1 MARSALLIVSLFF
14 TASLGA
20 GLVYNESSNRSEI
33 SDLEDQIDQIED
45 LWSDA
50 NMTSDGISEENLL
63 LLEAKENLESDI
75 ESLSALI
82 EQAAQRRV
90 VLEAN
95 ITALNVQIE
104 QLNQT
109 IATSQGDIDQLESQR
124 ALLDQEVSLLEV
136 DLLLSESQIED
147 LQASYQTLQS
157 TLSALQATI
166 SRPIFQ
172 LVHKWESCPD
182 SLPGH
187 EFQLGFDDGTG
198 SEDIDGRIAGD
209 EITHREGVCNGPI
222 GMVKDINP
230 VGDAAPRNPVVM
242 GGVAYFAADDGVHG
256 EELWRSDGT
265 VSGTY
270 MVKDVNPEERWINII
285 QGTTEPDDSDITE
298 LTVAGDKLF
307 FFARNN
313 SQLPFT
319 DHELWVSDG
328 TASGTKQVIEDG
340 MFFQT
345 LSQSVPF
352 VGQNIAWYTGP
363 RELTAVGDKVFFS
376 SMAAYWYSYEDWEMS
391 GEELWVSD
399 GTELGTM
406 IVENIHPDTE
416 SGQAQGIN
424 VCCADWAGSSPR
436 ELTVAGDSLY
446 FTADNGQ
453 DGRELWKVDTD
464 VSFFNYDAVRVRDIN
479 PGASGSNAAS
489 LTAAGDRLYFS
500 ANDGVNG
507 DELWTTMGTTATTVM
522 VDDLN
527 TSGSSSPDRLV
538 WADGSLWFA
547 ANVDSDSGMELL
559 KLTEVAVASGY
570 DATISYISNDTVD
583 PRPLSPLGAY
593 MYIREA
599 SDNTVHRWSDGDNTL
614 TKIRIGTPRIF
625 GTSTPDQQDLIMP
638 SDSHLSVLI
647 SKDAMLDGTYL
658 EERFSEDSY
667 EALYIT
673 MFVSDVHF
681 TINGKVMIAEITPE
695 GDIFPLGF
703 GSSTSD
709 QPFERNGQPWGGCQY
724 LIDVGVTYSDV
735 FDCATPRSVSFTMP
749 FVALDQHILMSASH
763 VAHGTEL
770 TSLYLPHKYG
780 YEEGSDENLCP
791 MGPYV
796 ESCGPDFIDWLI

>member
-33 SDLEDQIDQIED
+33 SDLEDQIDLIED

-63 LLEAKENLESDI
+63 LFEAKENLESDI
-75 ESLSALI
+75 VSLSALI
-82 EQAAQRRV
+82 EQATQRRV

-124 ALLDQEVSLLEV
+124 ALLDQEVSLLEA
-136 DLLLSESQIED
+136 DLLLSESQIEE

-172 LVHKWESCPD
+172 LVHKGDSCPD

-198 SEDIDGRIAGD
+198 SQDIDGRIAGD

-230 VGDAAPRNPVVM
+230 GGDAAPRNPVVM
-242 GGVAYFAADDGVHG
+242 GGVAYFAADDGSHG

-424 VCCADWAGSSPR
+424 VCCADWTGSSPR
-436 ELTVAGDSLY
+436 DLTVAGDSLY

-500 ANDGVNG
+500 ANNGVNG
-507 DELWTTMGTTATTVM
+507 DELWTTTGTTATTVM

-527 TSGSSSPDRLV
+527 TTGSSSPDRLV

-599 SDNTVHRWSDGDNTL
+599 SDNTVHRWNDGDDTL
-614 TKIRIGTPRIF
+614 TKIRIGTP
-625 GTSTPDQQDLIMP
+625 SSVTPDRQDLIMP
-638 SDSHLSVLI
+638 SDSHLSVVI
-647 SKDAMLDGTYL
+647 PKDAMLDGTYL
-658 EERFSEDSY
+658 DERFSEDSY

-673 MFVSDVHF
+673 MIVTGVYPS
-681 TINGKVMIAEITPE
+681 INGKVIIAEITPE
-695 GDIFPLGF
+695 GDIYPLGF
-703 GSSTSD
+703 DFSPRDHPWS
-709 QPFERNGQPWGGCQY
+709 NGQPWGACQY
-724 LIDVGVTYSDV
+724 LVDRGITVATVLDCHTPTSIDS
-735 FDCATPRSVSFTMP
+735 SMP
-749 FVALDQHILMSASH
+749 FVALDQHILMSAGY
-763 VAHGTEL
+763 AGQGTEL
-770 TSLYLPHKYG
+770 TSLYLPHKYA
-780 YEEGSDENLCP
+780 YEDGAMEALCP
-791 MGPYV
+791 MGPIV
-796 ESCGPDFIDWLI
+796 ESCGSNFWF

>member
-33 SDLEDQIDQIED
+33 SDLEDQIDLIED

-63 LLEAKENLESDI
+63 LFEAKENLESDI
-75 ESLSALI
+75 VSLSALI
-82 EQAAQRRV
+82 EQATQRRV

-124 ALLDQEVSLLEV
+124 ALLDHEVSILEA
-136 DLLLSESQIED
+136 DLLLSESQIEE

-172 LVHKWESCPD
+172 LVHKWDSCPD

-242 GGVAYFAADDGVHG
+242 GGVAYFAADDGSHG

-424 VCCADWAGSSPR
+424 VCCADWTGSSPR
-436 ELTVAGDSLY
+436 DLTVAGDSLY

-500 ANDGVNG
+500 ANNGVNG
-507 DELWTTMGTTATTVM
+507 DELWTTTGTTATTVM

-527 TSGSSSPDRLV
+527 TTGSSSPDRLV
-538 WADGSLWFA
+538 WVDDSLWFA

-559 KLTEVAVASGY
+559 KLTEVVVTSGY

-599 SDNTVHRWSDGDNTL
+599 SDNTVHRWNDGDDTL
-614 TKIRIGTPRIF
+614 TKIRIGTP
-625 GTSTPDQQDLIMP
+625 SSVTPDRQDLIMP
-638 SDSHLSVLI
+638 SDSHLSVVI

-658 EERFSEDSY
+658 DERFSEDSY

-673 MFVSDVHF
+673 MIVTGVYPS
-681 TINGKVMIAEITPE
+681 INGKVIIAEITPE
-695 GDIFPLGF
+695 GDIYPLGF
-703 GSSTSD
+703 DFSPRDHPWSND
-709 QPFERNGQPWGGCQY
+709 QPWGACQY
-724 LIDVGVTYSDV
+724 LVDRGITVVTVLDCHTPTSIDS
-735 FDCATPRSVSFTMP
+735 SMP
-749 FVALDQHILMSASH
+749 FVALDQHILMSAGY
-763 VAHGTEL
+763 AGQGTEL
-770 TSLYLPHKYG
+770 TSLYLPHKYA
-780 YEEGSDENLCP
+780 YEDGAMEALCP
-791 MGPYV
+791 MGPIV
-796 ESCGPDFIDWLI
+796 ESCGSDFWF

>member
-33 SDLEDQIDQIED
+33 SDLEDQIDLIED

-63 LLEAKENLESDI
+63 LFEAKENLESDI
-75 ESLSALI
+75 VSLSALI
-82 EQAAQRRV
+82 EQATQRRV

-124 ALLDQEVSLLEV
+124 ALLDQEVSLLEA
-136 DLLLSESQIED
+136 DLLLSESQIEE

-172 LVHKWESCPD
+172 LVHKGDSCPD

-198 SEDIDGRIAGD
+198 SQDIDGRIAGD

-230 VGDAAPRNPVVM
+230 GGDAAPRNPVVM

-424 VCCADWAGSSPR
+424 VCCADWTGSSPR
-436 ELTVAGDSLY
+436 DLTVAGDSLY

-500 ANDGVNG
+500 ANNGVNG
-507 DELWTTMGTTATTVM
+507 DELWTTTGTTATTVM

-527 TSGSSSPDRLV
+527 TTGSSSPDRLV

-599 SDNTVHRWSDGDNTL
+599 SDNTVHRWNDGDDTL
-614 TKIRIGTPRIF
+614 TKIRIGTP
-625 GTSTPDQQDLIMP
+625 SSVTPDRQDLIMP
-638 SDSHLSVLI
+638 SDSHLSVVI
-647 SKDAMLDGTYL
+647 PKDAMLDGTYL
-658 EERFSEDSY
+658 DERFSEDSY

-673 MFVSDVHF
+673 MIVTGVYPS
-681 TINGKVMIAEITPE
+681 INGKVIIAEITPE
-695 GDIFPLGF
+695 GDIYPLGF
-703 GSSTSD
+703 DFSPRDHPWS
-709 QPFERNGQPWGGCQY
+709 NGQPWGACQY
-724 LIDVGVTYSDV
+724 LVDRGITVATVLDCHTPTSIDS
-735 FDCATPRSVSFTMP
+735 SMP
-749 FVALDQHILMSASH
+749 FVALDQHILMSAGY
-763 VAHGTEL
+763 AGQGTEL
-770 TSLYLPHKYG
+770 TSLYLPHKYA
-780 YEEGSDENLCP
+780 YEDGAMEALCP
-791 MGPYV
+791 MGPIV
-796 ESCGPDFIDWLI
+796 ESCGSNFWF

>member
-1 MARSALLIVSLFF
+1 MLIVSLFL

-33 SDLEDQIDQIED
+33 RDLEGQIDLIQD
-45 LWSDA
+45 LWGEA
-50 NMTSDGISEENLL
+50 NMTSDRIAEENLI

-75 ESLSALI
+75 ESLSVLI
-82 EQAAQRRV
+82 EQATQRRV
-90 VLEAN
+90 GLEAN

-109 IATSQGDIDQLESQR
+109 IATSQGDIDELESQR
-124 ALLDQEVSLLEV
+124 SLLTQEVSLLEM

-172 LVHKWESCPD
+172 LVEKRDSCPD
-182 SLPGH
+182 GLPGH

-198 SEDIDGRIAGD
+198 AQDIDGKIAGD
-209 EITHREGVCNGPI
+209 EITHREGVCSGPI

-230 VGDAAPRNPVVM
+230 GPGDASPRNPVVM
-242 GGVAYFAADDGVHG
+242 GGVAYFAADDGSHG

-270 MVKDVNPEERWINII
+270 MVKDVNPEERWIDII

-363 RELTAVGDKVFFS
+363 QELTAVGNKVFFS
-376 SMAAYWYSYEDWEMS
+376 SMAAYWHSYEDWEMS

-424 VCCADWAGSSPR
+424 VCCADWTGSSPR
-436 ELTVAGDSLY
+436 DLTVAGDILY

-507 DELWTTMGTTATTVM
+507 DELWTTGGTTATTVM

-527 TSGSSSPDRLV
+527 SSGSSSPSRLV
-538 WADGSLWFA
+538 WAEDSLWFA
-547 ANVDSDSGMELL
+547 ANVDSDSDMELL
-559 KLTEVAVASGY
+559 KLTEVAATSGY
-570 DATISYISNDTVD
+570 DATITYISNDTVD

-614 TKIRIGTPRIF
+614 AKIRIGTSSSITPPR
-625 GTSTPDQQDLIMP
+625 QDLIMP
-638 SDSHLSVLI
+638 SDGHLSVMI
-647 SKDAMLDGTYL
+647 PKDTMLDGTYL
-658 EERFSEDSY
+658 DERFSGDSY

-673 MFVSDVHF
+673 MIVTGVYPS
-681 TINGKVMIAEITPE
+681 INGKVIIAEITPE
-695 GDIFPLGF
+695 GEIYPLGF
-703 GSSTSD
+703 AFSPRS
-709 QPFERNGQPWGGCQY
+709 QPWSNGQPWGGCQY
-724 LIDVGVTYSDV
+724 RVDQGMTSASVLECYTPISVGS
-735 FDCATPRSVSFTMP
+735 SMP
-749 FVALDQHILMSASH
+749 LVALDQHILMSAGH
-763 VAHGTEL
+763 AGQGAEL
-770 TSLYLPHKYG
+770 TSLYLPHRYA
-780 YEEGSDENLCP
+780 YEDGDMETLCP
-791 MGPYV
+791 MGPIV
-796 ESCGPDFIDWLI
+796 ESCDSVTWL

>member
-33 SDLEDQIDQIED
+33 SDLEDQIDLIED

-75 ESLSALI
+75 VSLSALI
-82 EQAAQRRV
+82 EQATQRRV

-124 ALLDQEVSLLEV
+124 ALLDQEVSLLEA
-136 DLLLSESQIED
+136 DLLLSESQIEE

-172 LVHKWESCPD
+172 LVHKGDSCPD

-198 SEDIDGRIAGD
+198 SQDIDGRIAGD

-230 VGDAAPRNPVVM
+230 GGDAAPRNPVVM
-242 GGVAYFAADDGVHG
+242 GGVAYFAADDGSHG

-424 VCCADWAGSSPR
+424 VCCADWTGSSPR
-436 ELTVAGDSLY
+436 DLTVAGDSLY

-500 ANDGVNG
+500 ANNGVNG
-507 DELWTTMGTTATTVM
+507 DELWTTTGTTATTVM

-527 TSGSSSPDRLV
+527 TTGSSSPDRLV

-599 SDNTVHRWSDGDNTL
+599 SDNTVHRWNDGDDTL
-614 TKIRIGTPRIF
+614 TKIRIGTP
-625 GTSTPDQQDLIMP
+625 SSVTPDRQDLIMP
-638 SDSHLSVLI
+638 SDSHLSVVI
-647 SKDAMLDGTYL
+647 PKDAMLDGTYL
-658 EERFSEDSY
+658 DERFSEDSY

-673 MFVSDVHF
+673 MIVTGVYPS
-681 TINGKVMIAEITPE
+681 INGKVIIAEITPE
-695 GDIFPLGF
+695 GDIYPLGF
-703 GSSTSD
+703 DFSPRDHPWS
-709 QPFERNGQPWGGCQY
+709 NGQPWGACQY
-724 LIDVGVTYSDV
+724 LVDRGITVATVLDCHTPTSIDS
-735 FDCATPRSVSFTMP
+735 SMP
-749 FVALDQHILMSASH
+749 FVALDQHILMSAGY
-763 VAHGTEL
+763 AGQGTEL
-770 TSLYLPHKYG
+770 TSLYLPHKYA
-780 YEEGSDENLCP
+780 YEDGAMEALCP
-791 MGPYV
+791 MGPIV
-796 ESCGPDFIDWLI
+796 ESCGSNFWF

>member
-1 MARSALLIVSLFF
+1 MARSSLLIVSLFF

-33 SDLEDQIDQIED
+33 RDLEDQIDLIED
-45 LWSDA
+45 LWSEA
-50 NMTSDGISEENLL
+50 NMTSDGVSEENLL

-75 ESLSALI
+75 ESLSTLI
-82 EQAAQRRV
+82 EQATQRRIS
-90 VLEAN
+90 LEAN

-109 IATSQGDIDQLESQR
+109 IAVSQEDIEELELQR
-124 ALLDQEVSLLEV
+124 SLMEQEALLLEL
-136 DLLLSESQIED
+136 DLLLSENQIEE

-157 TLSALQATI
+157 TLSALQNTI

-172 LVHKWESCPD
+172 LVPKMDSCPLE
-182 SLPGH
+182 LPGH
-187 EFQLGFDDGTG
+187 EFQIGFDDGTG
-198 SEDIDGRIAGD
+198 VQDIDGKIAGD
-209 EITHREGVCNGPI
+209 EIAHREGVCSGPI
-222 GMVKDINP
+222 GLVKDLNP
-230 VGDAAPRNPVVM
+230 GAGDASPRNPVVM
-242 GGVAYFAADDGVHG
+242 GGVAYFAADDGNHG

-270 MVKDVNPEERWINII
+270 MVKDVNPEERWIDII
-285 QGTTEPDDSDITE
+285 QGTSEPDDSDITE

-328 TASGTKQVIEDG
+328 TTSGTKQVIEDG
-340 MFFQT
+340 MFSQT
-345 LSQSVPF
+345 LSESVPF

-363 RELTAVGDKVFFS
+363 QELTAVGNKVFFS
-376 SMAAYWYSYEDWEMS
+376 SMAAYWNSYEDWEMS

-416 SGQAQGIN
+416 SGQSQGVN
-424 VCCADWAGSSPR
+424 VCCGDWTGSSPR
-436 ELTVAGDSLY
+436 DLTLAGDILY

-453 DGRELWKVDTD
+453 DGRELWKVDTG
-464 VSFFNYDAVRVRDIN
+464 VSFFNYDAVKVRDIN
-479 PGASGSNAAS
+479 PGPSGSNAAS
-489 LTAAGDRLYFS
+489 LTSAGDRLYFS

-507 DELWTTMGTTATTVM
+507 DELWTTTGTTATTVM

-527 TSGSSSPDRLV
+527 TSGSSFPDKLV
-538 WADGSLWFA
+538 WAEGSLWFA

-559 KLTEVAVASGY
+559 KLTEVAAASGY
-570 DATISYISNDTVD
+570 DTAISYISNDTMD

-614 TKIRIGTPRIF
+614 MKIRIGTSSPITPPR
-625 GTSTPDQQDLIMP
+625 QDLIMP
-638 SDSHLSVLI
+638 SDNHLSVMI

-658 EERFSEDSY
+658 DERFSGDSY

-673 MFVSDVHF
+673 IIVTGVDPG
-681 TINGKVMIAEITPE
+681 IDGKVIIAEITPE
-695 GDIFPLGF
+695 GDIYPLGF
-703 GSSTSD
+703 VFSPRE
-709 QPFERNGQPWGGCQY
+709 QPWSNGQPWDSCQY
-724 LIDVGVTYSDV
+724 RVDRGVTS
-735 FDCATPRSVSFTMP
+735 ATVLECHTPVSVGSSMP
-749 FVALDQHILMSASH
+749 FVALDQHILMSAGYAGNG
-763 VAHGTEL
+763 VEL
-770 TSLYLPHKYG
+770 TSLYLPHKYAYDDG
-780 YEEGSDENLCP
+780 LDETLCP
-791 MGPYV
+791 IGPIV
-796 ESCGPDFIDWLI
+796 ESCDSDFWH

>member
-33 SDLEDQIDQIED
+33 SDLEDQIDLIED

-63 LLEAKENLESDI
+63 LFEAKENLESDI
-75 ESLSALI
+75 VSLSALI
-82 EQAAQRRV
+82 EQATQRRV

-124 ALLDQEVSLLEV
+124 ALLDHEVSILEA
-136 DLLLSESQIED
+136 DLLLSESQIEE

-172 LVHKWESCPD
+172 LVHKGDSCPD

-198 SEDIDGRIAGD
+198 SQDIDGRIAGD

-230 VGDAAPRNPVVM
+230 GGDAAPRNPVVM
-242 GGVAYFAADDGVHG
+242 GGVAYFAADDGSHG

-500 ANDGVNG
+500 ANNGVNG
-507 DELWTTMGTTATTVM
+507 DELWTTTGTTATTVM

-527 TSGSSSPDRLV
+527 TTGSSSPDRLV

-599 SDNTVHRWSDGDNTL
+599 SDNTVHRWNDGDDTL
-614 TKIRIGTPRIF
+614 TKIRIGTP
-625 GTSTPDQQDLIMP
+625 SSVTPDRQDLIMP
-638 SDSHLSVLI
+638 SDSHLSVVI
-647 SKDAMLDGTYL
+647 PKDAMLDGTYL
-658 EERFSEDSY
+658 DERFSEDSY

-673 MFVSDVHF
+673 MIVTGVYPS
-681 TINGKVMIAEITPE
+681 INGKVIIAEITPE
-695 GDIFPLGF
+695 GDIYPLGF
-703 GSSTSD
+703 DFSPRDHPWS
-709 QPFERNGQPWGGCQY
+709 NGQPWGACQY
-724 LIDVGVTYSDV
+724 LVDRGITVATVLDCHTPTSIDS
-735 FDCATPRSVSFTMP
+735 SMP
-749 FVALDQHILMSASH
+749 FVALDQHILMSAGY
-763 VAHGTEL
+763 AGQGTEL
-770 TSLYLPHKYG
+770 TSLYLPHKYA
-780 YEEGSDENLCP
+780 YEDGAMEALCP
-791 MGPYV
+791 MGPIV
-796 ESCGPDFIDWLI
+796 ESCGSNFWF

>member
-33 SDLEDQIDQIED
+33 SDLEDQIDLIED

-75 ESLSALI
+75 DSLSALI
-82 EQAAQRRV
+82 EQATQRRV
-90 VLEAN
+90 ALEAN

-104 QLNQT
+104 QLNTT

-124 ALLDQEVSLLEV
+124 ALLDQEVSLLEA
-136 DLLLSESQIED
+136 DLLLSESQIEE

-157 TLSALQATI
+157 TLSALQTTI

-172 LVHKWESCPD
+172 LVQKRDSCPD
-182 SLPGH
+182 GLPGH

-198 SEDIDGRIAGD
+198 SQDIDGRIDGD

-230 VGDAAPRNPVVM
+230 GLGNAAPRNPVVM
-242 GGVAYFAADDGVHG
+242 GGVAYFAADDGSHG

-424 VCCADWAGSSPR
+424 VCCADWTGSSPR
-436 ELTVAGDSLY
+436 DLTVAGDSLY

-500 ANDGVNG
+500 ANNGVNG
-507 DELWTTMGTTATTVM
+507 DELWTTTGTTATTVM

-527 TSGSSSPDRLV
+527 TTGSSSPDRLV
-538 WADGSLWFA
+538 WADDSLWFA

-559 KLTEVAVASGY
+559 KLTEVVVTSGY

-599 SDNTVHRWSDGDNTL
+599 SDNTVHRWNDGDDTL
-614 TKIRIGTPRIF
+614 TKIRIGTP
-625 GTSTPDQQDLIMP
+625 SSVTPDRQDLIMP
-638 SDSHLSVLI
+638 SDSHLSVVI

-658 EERFSEDSY
+658 DERFSEDSY

-673 MFVSDVHF
+673 MIVTGVYPS
-681 TINGKVMIAEITPE
+681 INGKVIIAEITPE
-695 GDIFPLGF
+695 GDIYPLGF
-703 GSSTSD
+703 DFSPRDHPWS
-709 QPFERNGQPWGGCQY
+709 NGQPWGACQY
-724 LIDVGVTYSDV
+724 LVDRGITVATVLDCHTPTSIDS
-735 FDCATPRSVSFTMP
+735 SMP
-749 FVALDQHILMSASH
+749 FVALDQHILMSAVH
-763 VAHGTEL
+763 AGQGTEL

-780 YEEGSDENLCP
+780 YEEGDVETLCP

-796 ESCGPDFIDWLI
+796 ESCGSDF

>member
-33 SDLEDQIDQIED
+33 SDLEDQIDLIED

-75 ESLSALI
+75 DSLSALI
-82 EQAAQRRV
+82 EQATQRRV
-90 VLEAN
+90 ALEAN

-104 QLNQT
+104 QLNTT

-124 ALLDQEVSLLEV
+124 ALLNQEVSLLEA
-136 DLLLSESQIED
+136 DLLLSESQIEE

-157 TLSALQATI
+157 TLSALQTTI

-172 LVHKWESCPD
+172 LVQKRDSCPD
-182 SLPGH
+182 GLPGH

-198 SEDIDGRIAGD
+198 SQDIDGRIDGD

-230 VGDAAPRNPVVM
+230 GPGNAAPRNPVVM
-242 GGVAYFAADDGVHG
+242 GGVAYFAADDGNHG

-265 VSGTY
+265 VSGTH

-328 TASGTKQVIEDG
+328 TASDTKQVIEDG

-352 VGQNIAWYTGP
+352 VGQNIAWYSGP

-406 IVENIHPDTE
+406 MVENIHPDTE

-424 VCCADWAGSSPR
+424 VCCADWTGSSPR
-436 ELTVAGDSLY
+436 DLTVAGDSLY
-446 FTADNGQ
+446 FTAENGQ

-464 VSFFNYDAVRVRDIN
+464 VSFFNYDAVKVRDIN

-500 ANDGVNG
+500 AHDGVNG

-547 ANVDSDSGMELL
+547 ANVDSDSSMELL
-559 KLTEVAVASGY
+559 KLTEVEVTSEY
-570 DATISYISNDTVD
+570 NATISYISNDTVD
-583 PRPLSPLGAY
+583 PRPLSALGAY

-599 SDNTVHRWSDGDNTL
+599 SDNSLHRWSEADNAL
-614 TKIRIGTPRIF
+614 RKIRIGRPSSI
-625 GTSTPDQQDLIMP
+625 TPDPQDLIMP
-638 SDSHLSVLI
+638 SDSHLSVEI
-647 SKDAMLDGTYL
+647 SKDAMLGGTYL
-658 EERFSEDSY
+658 DERFSENSY
-667 EALYIT
+667 KALYIT
-673 MFVSDVHF
+673 MIVTGVYPS
-681 TINGKVMIAEITPE
+681 INGKVIIAEITPG
-695 GDIFPLGF
+695 GDIYPLGF
-703 GSSTSD
+703 DFSGRD
-709 QPFERNGQPWGGCQY
+709 HPWRNGQPWGGCQH
-724 LIDVGVTYSDV
+724 LVDWGMTSATVL
-735 FDCATPRSVSFTMP
+735 DCHTPGSVSYSMP
-749 FVALDQHILMSASH
+749 FVALDQHILMSA
-763 VAHGTEL
+763 AHAGQGTEL

-780 YEEGSDENLCP
+780 YEEGDVETLCP

-796 ESCGPDFIDWLI
+796 ESCGSDF

>member
-33 SDLEDQIDQIED
+33 SDLEDQIDLIED

-63 LLEAKENLESDI
+63 LFEAKENLESDI
-75 ESLSALI
+75 VSLSALI
-82 EQAAQRRV
+82 EQATQRRV

-124 ALLDQEVSLLEV
+124 ALLDQEVSLLEA
-136 DLLLSESQIED
+136 DLLLSESQIEE

-172 LVHKWESCPD
+172 LVHKGDSCPD

-198 SEDIDGRIAGD
+198 SQDIDGRIAGD

-230 VGDAAPRNPVVM
+230 GGDAAPRNPVVM
-242 GGVAYFAADDGVHG
+242 GGVAYFAADDGSHG

-363 RELTAVGDKVFFS
+363 RELTTVGDKVFFS

-424 VCCADWAGSSPR
+424 VCCADWTGSSPR
-436 ELTVAGDSLY
+436 DLTVAGDSLY

-500 ANDGVNG
+500 ANNGVNG
-507 DELWTTMGTTATTVM
+507 DELWTTTGTTATTVM

-527 TSGSSSPDRLV
+527 TTGSSSPDRLV

-599 SDNTVHRWSDGDNTL
+599 SDNTVHRWNDGDDTL
-614 TKIRIGTPRIF
+614 TKIRIGTP
-625 GTSTPDQQDLIMP
+625 SSVTPDRQDLIMP
-638 SDSHLSVLI
+638 SDSHLSVVI
-647 SKDAMLDGTYL
+647 PKDAMLDGTYL
-658 EERFSEDSY
+658 DERFSEDSY

-673 MFVSDVHF
+673 MIVTGVYPS
-681 TINGKVMIAEITPE
+681 INGKVIIAEITPE
-695 GDIFPLGF
+695 GDIYPLGF
-703 GSSTSD
+703 DFSPRDHPWS
-709 QPFERNGQPWGGCQY
+709 NGQPWGACQY
-724 LIDVGVTYSDV
+724 LVDRGITVATVLDCHTPTSIDS
-735 FDCATPRSVSFTMP
+735 SMP
-749 FVALDQHILMSASH
+749 FVALDQHILMSAGY
-763 VAHGTEL
+763 AGQGTEL
-770 TSLYLPHKYG
+770 TSLYLPHKYA
-780 YEEGSDENLCP
+780 YEDGAMEALCP
-791 MGPYV
+791 MGPIV
-796 ESCGPDFIDWLI
+796 ESCGSNFWF

>member
-20 GLVYNESSNRSEI
+20 GLFYNESSNRSEI
-33 SDLEDQIDQIED
+33 SDLEDRIDQIED
-45 LWSDA
+45 LWSEA
-50 NMTSDGISEENLL
+50 NSTSEGVSQENLL

-75 ESLSALI
+75 ESLSVLI

-90 VLEAN
+90 GLEGN

-109 IATSQGDIDQLESQR
+109 IATSQGDIDELELQR
-124 ALLDQEVSLLEV
+124 SSLSQEVSLLET
-136 DLLLSESQIED
+136 DLLLSESQIEE

-166 SRPIFQ
+166 SRPMFQ
-172 LVHKWESCPD
+172 LVEKRHSCPHG
-182 SLPGH
+182 LTGH

-198 SEDIDGRIAGD
+198 GQDIDGRIAGD

-230 VGDAAPRNPVVM
+230 GPGDASPRNPVVM
-242 GGVAYFAADDGVHG
+242 GGVAYFAADDGSHG

-363 RELTAVGDKVFFS
+363 QELTAVGNKVFFS

-424 VCCADWAGSSPR
+424 VCCADWTGSSPR
-436 ELTVAGDSLY
+436 DLTVAGNSLY
-446 FTADNGQ
+446 FTADDGQ

-464 VSFFNYDAVRVRDIN
+464 VSFFNYDAVKVRDIN

-500 ANDGVNG
+500 ANDGLNG
-507 DELWTTMGTTATTVM
+507 DELWRTDGTIATTMM

-527 TSGSSSPDRLV
+527 TSGSSSPSRLV
-538 WADGSLWFA
+538 WADNSLWFA

-559 KLTEVAVASGY
+559 KLTEIAATSGY
-570 DATISYISNDTVD
+570 DAAISYISNDTVD
-583 PRPLSPLGAY
+583 PRPLSPLGTH

-614 TKIRIGTPRIF
+614 TKIRIGTP
-625 GTSTPDQQDLIMP
+625 SDVTPPRQDLIMP
-638 SDSHLSVLI
+638 SDNHLPVMI
-647 SKDAMLDGTYL
+647 SKDAMLDGTYHD
-658 EERFSEDSY
+658 ERFSGDSY

-673 MFVSDVHF
+673 MIVTGVYPS
-681 TINGKVMIAEITPE
+681 INGKVIIAEITPE
-695 GDIFPLGF
+695 GDIHPLGF
-703 GSSTSD
+703 GFSPMD
-709 QPFERNGQPWGGCQY
+709 QPWSNGQPWDGCQY
-724 LIDVGVTYSDV
+724 RVNRGTTFATVLECHTPTSVGS
-735 FDCATPRSVSFTMP
+735 SMP
-749 FVALDQHILMSASH
+749 FVALDQHILLPADH
-763 VAHGTEL
+763 AGQGAEL
-770 TSLYLPHKYG
+770 TSLYLPHKYA
-780 YEEGSDENLCP
+780 YVEGDMENLCP
-791 MGPYV
+791 MGPNV
-796 ESCGPDFIDWLI
+796 ESCDSDLWF

>member
-1 MARSALLIVSLFF
+1 MTRSALLIVSLFF

-20 GLVYNESSNRSEI
+20 GLVYNESSNRNEI
-33 SDLEDQIDQIED
+33 SDLEDQIDLIED
-45 LWSDA
+45 LWNDA

-75 ESLSALI
+75 ESFSALI
-82 EQAAQRRV
+82 EQATQRRI

-95 ITALNVQIE
+95 ITALKVQIE

-124 ALLDQEVSLLEV
+124 AILDQEVSLLEA
-136 DLLLSESQIED
+136 DILLSESQIED

-172 LVHKWESCPD
+172 LVQKRDSCPD

-198 SEDIDGRIAGD
+198 SQDIDGRIAGD

-242 GGVAYFAADDGVHG
+242 GGVAYFAADDGSHG

-424 VCCADWAGSSPR
+424 VCCADWTGSQPERSHC
-436 ELTVAGDSLY
+436 
-446 FTADNGQ
+446 
-453 DGRELWKVDTD
+453 GR
-464 VSFFNYDAVRVRDIN
+464 
-479 PGASGSNAAS
+479 G
-489 LTAAGDRLYFS
+489 
-500 ANDGVNG
+500 
-507 DELWTTMGTTATTVM
+507 
-522 VDDLN
+522 
-527 TSGSSSPDRLV
+527 
-538 WADGSLWFA
+538 
-547 ANVDSDSGMELL
+547 
-559 KLTEVAVASGY
+559 
-570 DATISYISNDTVD
+570 
-583 PRPLSPLGAY
+583 
-593 MYIREA
+593 
-599 SDNTVHRWSDGDNTL
+599 
-614 TKIRIGTPRIF
+614 
-625 GTSTPDQQDLIMP
+625 
-638 SDSHLSVLI
+638 
-647 SKDAMLDGTYL
+647 
-658 EERFSEDSY
+658 
-667 EALYIT
+667 
-673 MFVSDVHF
+673 
-681 TINGKVMIAEITPE
+681 
-695 GDIFPLGF
+695 
-703 GSSTSD
+703 
-709 QPFERNGQPWGGCQY
+709 
-724 LIDVGVTYSDV
+724 
-735 FDCATPRSVSFTMP
+735 
-749 FVALDQHILMSASH
+749 
-763 VAHGTEL
+763 
-770 TSLYLPHKYG
+770 
-780 YEEGSDENLCP
+780 
-791 MGPYV
+791 
-796 ESCGPDFIDWLI
+796 

>member
-1 MARSALLIVSLFF
+1 
-14 TASLGA
+14 
-20 GLVYNESSNRSEI
+20 
-33 SDLEDQIDQIED
+33 
-45 LWSDA
+45 
-50 NMTSDGISEENLL
+50 
-63 LLEAKENLESDI
+63 
-75 ESLSALI
+75 LI

-157 TLSALQATI
+157 TLSALQTTI

-172 LVHKWESCPD
+172 LVDKRDSCPD
-182 SLPGH
+182 GLKGH

-198 SEDIDGRIAGD
+198 SQDIDGKIAGD
-209 EITHREGVCNGPI
+209 EITHREGICNGPI

-230 VGDAAPRNPVVM
+230 GLGDAAPRNPVVM

-424 VCCADWAGSSPR
+424 VCCADWTGSSPR
-436 ELTVAGDSLY
+436 DLTVAGDSLY

-500 ANDGVNG
+500 ANNGVNG
-507 DELWTTMGTTATTVM
+507 DELWTTTGTTATTVM

-527 TSGSSSPDRLV
+527 TTGSSSPDRLV
-538 WADGSLWFA
+538 WVDDSLWFA

-559 KLTEVAVASGY
+559 KLTEVVVTSGY

-599 SDNTVHRWSDGDNTL
+599 SDNTVHRWNDGDDTL
-614 TKIRIGTPRIF
+614 TKIRIGTP
-625 GTSTPDQQDLIMP
+625 SSVTPDRQDLIMP
-638 SDSHLSVLI
+638 SDSHLSVVI
-647 SKDAMLDGTYL
+647 PKDAMLDGTYL
-658 EERFSEDSY
+658 DERFSEDSY

-673 MFVSDVHF
+673 MIVTGVYPS
-681 TINGKVMIAEITPE
+681 INGKVIIAEITPE
-695 GDIFPLGF
+695 GDIYPLGF
-703 GSSTSD
+703 DFSPRDHPWSND
-709 QPFERNGQPWGGCQY
+709 QPWGACQY
-724 LIDVGVTYSDV
+724 LVDRGITVVTVLDCHTPTSIDS
-735 FDCATPRSVSFTMP
+735 SMP
-749 FVALDQHILMSASH
+749 FVALDQHILMSAGY
-763 VAHGTEL
+763 AGQGTEL
-770 TSLYLPHKYG
+770 TSLYLPHKYA
-780 YEEGSDENLCP
+780 YEDGAMEALCP
-791 MGPYV
+791 MGPIV
-796 ESCGPDFIDWLI
+796 ESCGSNFWF

>member
-20 GLVYNESSNRSEI
+20 GLFYNESSNRSEI
-33 SDLEDQIDQIED
+33 SDLEDRIDQIED
-45 LWSDA
+45 LWSEA
-50 NMTSDGISEENLL
+50 NSTSDGVSQENLL

-75 ESLSALI
+75 ESLSVLI
-82 EQAAQRRV
+82 EQATQRRV
-90 VLEAN
+90 GLEGN

-124 ALLDQEVSLLEV
+124 ALLDHEVSLLEA
-136 DLLLSESQIED
+136 DLLLSESQIEE

-166 SRPIFQ
+166 SRPMFQ
-172 LVHKWESCPD
+172 LVEKRHSCPHG
-182 SLPGH
+182 LTGH

-198 SEDIDGRIAGD
+198 GQDIDGRIAGD

-230 VGDAAPRNPVVM
+230 GPGDASPRNPVVM
-242 GGVAYFAADDGVHG
+242 GGVAYFAADDGSHG

-363 RELTAVGDKVFFS
+363 QELTAVGNKVFFS

-424 VCCADWAGSSPR
+424 VCCADWTGSSPR
-436 ELTVAGDSLY
+436 DLTVAGNSLY
-446 FTADNGQ
+446 FTADDGQ

-464 VSFFNYDAVRVRDIN
+464 VSFFNYDAVKVRDIN

-500 ANDGVNG
+500 ANDGLNG
-507 DELWTTMGTTATTVM
+507 DELWRTDGTIATTMM

-538 WADGSLWFA
+538 WADGFLWFA
-547 ANVDSDSGMELL
+547 ANVDSDSSMELL
-559 KLTEVAVASGY
+559 KLTGVAVASGY

-599 SDNTVHRWSDGDNTL
+599 SDNTVHRWNDGDDTL
-614 TKIRIGTPRIF
+614 TKIRIGTP
-625 GTSTPDQQDLIMP
+625 SSVTPDRQDLIMP
-638 SDSHLSVLI
+638 SDSHLSVVI

-658 EERFSEDSY
+658 DERFSEDSY

-673 MFVSDVHF
+673 MIVTGVYPS
-681 TINGKVMIAEITPE
+681 INGKVIIAEITPE
-695 GDIFPLGF
+695 GDIYPLGF
-703 GSSTSD
+703 DFSPRDHPWS
-709 QPFERNGQPWGGCQY
+709 NGQPWGACQY
-724 LIDVGVTYSDV
+724 LVDRGITVATVLDCHTPTSIDS
-735 FDCATPRSVSFTMP
+735 SMP
-749 FVALDQHILMSASH
+749 FVALDQHILMSAGY
-763 VAHGTEL
+763 AGQGTEL
-770 TSLYLPHKYG
+770 TSLYLPHKYA
-780 YEEGSDENLCP
+780 YEDGAMEALCP
-791 MGPYV
+791 MGPIV
-796 ESCGPDFIDWLI
+796 ESCGSDFWF

>member
-157 TLSALQATI
+157 TLSALQTTI

-172 LVHKWESCPD
+172 LVDKRDSCPD
-182 SLPGH
+182 GLKGH

-198 SEDIDGRIAGD
+198 SQDIDGKIAGD
-209 EITHREGVCNGPI
+209 EITHREGICNGPI

-230 VGDAAPRNPVVM
+230 GLGDAAPRNPVVM
-242 GGVAYFAADDGVHG
+242 GGVAYFAADDGSHG

-424 VCCADWAGSSPR
+424 VCCADWTGSSPR
-436 ELTVAGDSLY
+436 DLTVAGDSLY

-500 ANDGVNG
+500 ANNGVNG
-507 DELWTTMGTTATTVM
+507 DELWTTTGTTATTVM

-527 TSGSSSPDRLV
+527 TTGSSSPDRLV
-538 WADGSLWFA
+538 WVDDSLWFA

-559 KLTEVAVASGY
+559 KLTEVVVTSGY

-599 SDNTVHRWSDGDNTL
+599 SDNTVHRWNDGDDTL
-614 TKIRIGTPRIF
+614 TKIRIGTP
-625 GTSTPDQQDLIMP
+625 SSVTPDRQDLIMP
-638 SDSHLSVLI
+638 SDSHLSVVI

-658 EERFSEDSY
+658 DERFSEDSY

-673 MFVSDVHF
+673 MIVTGVYPS
-681 TINGKVMIAEITPE
+681 INGKVIIAEITAE
-695 GDIFPLGF
+695 GDIYPLGF
-703 GSSTSD
+703 DFSPRDHPWSND
-709 QPFERNGQPWGGCQY
+709 QPWGACQY
-724 LIDVGVTYSDV
+724 LVDRGITVVTVLDCHTPTSIDS
-735 FDCATPRSVSFTMP
+735 SMP
-749 FVALDQHILMSASH
+749 FVALDQHILMSAGY
-763 VAHGTEL
+763 AGQGTEL
-770 TSLYLPHKYG
+770 TSLYLPHKYA
-780 YEEGSDENLCP
+780 YEDGAMEALCP
-791 MGPYV
+791 MGPIV
-796 ESCGPDFIDWLI
+796 ESCGSDFWF

>member
-33 SDLEDQIDQIED
+33 SDLEDQIDLIED

-63 LLEAKENLESDI
+63 LFEAKENLESDI
-75 ESLSALI
+75 VSLSALI
-82 EQAAQRRV
+82 EQATQRRV

-124 ALLDQEVSLLEV
+124 ALLDQEVSLLEA
-136 DLLLSESQIED
+136 DLLLSESQIEE

-172 LVHKWESCPD
+172 LVHKGDSCPD

-198 SEDIDGRIAGD
+198 SQDIDGRIAGD

-230 VGDAAPRNPVVM
+230 GGDAAPRNPVVM
-242 GGVAYFAADDGVHG
+242 GGVAYFAADDGSHG

-424 VCCADWAGSSPR
+424 VCCADWTGSSPR
-436 ELTVAGDSLY
+436 DLTVAGDSLY

-500 ANDGVNG
+500 ANNGVNG
-507 DELWTTMGTTATTVM
+507 DELWTTTGTTATTVM

-527 TSGSSSPDRLV
+527 TTGSSSPDRLV

-599 SDNTVHRWSDGDNTL
+599 SDNTVHRWNDGDDTL
-614 TKIRIGTPRIF
+614 TKIRIGTP
-625 GTSTPDQQDLIMP
+625 SSVTPDRQDLIMP
-638 SDSHLSVLI
+638 SDSHLSGVI
-647 SKDAMLDGTYL
+647 PKDAMLDGTYL
-658 EERFSEDSY
+658 DERFSEDSY

-673 MFVSDVHF
+673 MIVTGVYPS
-681 TINGKVMIAEITPE
+681 INGKVIIAEITPE
-695 GDIFPLGF
+695 GDIYPLGF
-703 GSSTSD
+703 DFSPRDHPWS
-709 QPFERNGQPWGGCQY
+709 NGQPWGACQY
-724 LIDVGVTYSDV
+724 LVDRGITVATVLDCHTPTSIDS
-735 FDCATPRSVSFTMP
+735 SMP
-749 FVALDQHILMSASH
+749 FVALDQHILMSAGY
-763 VAHGTEL
+763 AGQGTEL
-770 TSLYLPHKYG
+770 TSLYLPHKYA
-780 YEEGSDENLCP
+780 YEDGAMEALCP
-791 MGPYV
+791 MGPIV
-796 ESCGPDFIDWLI
+796 ESCGSNFWF